1 MSVTRKKGILV
12 YLEKDQKRTLDMIAS
27 ACDISG
33 SEIIRQALTA
43 YTALLL
49 KFWKENSQ
57 EYVFVEDEKTGEIRK
72 VPRGDFSFVKDL
84 KK

>member
-1 MSVTRKKGILV
+1 MGVTKKKGILV
-12 YLEKDQKRTLDMIAS
+12 YLEKDQKRKLDMIAS
-27 ACDISG
+27 AIDESG
-33 SEIIRQALTA
+33 SEIIRRALDS

-72 VPRGDFSFVKDL
+72 VPRGDFSFVKDI
-84 KK
+84 K